1 MLQFGHHTNMS
12 WILCKS
18 SCMCLIINP
27 SYHTC
32 ISFAFGSFPYN
43 ITYHFGL
50 PHPTI
55 AHFSHCQCGHTI
67 DDLDFTCVGAHV
79 GVNILQPMIL
89 FKISSQLLFWKVEH
103 IYSERFPN
111 FSPTTFNDKLI
122 ILSLETTFGP

>member
-1 MLQFGHHTNMS
+1 MLQFGHHMNMF

-32 ISFAFGSFPYN
+32 ISFVFDSFPYN

-50 PHPTI
+50 PHLI
-55 AHFSHCQCGHTI
+55 VAHLSHCQTI
-67 DDLDFTCVGAHV
+67 DDLDFTCFIVHV
-79 GVNILQPMIL
+79 GVNTLQPMIL
-89 FKISSQLLFWKVEH
+89 FKISLQLLFWKVEH
-103 IYSERFPN
+103 IYSERFLN